1 MSETHGRTLETTEIA
16 GTKVPY
22 IKDDETIR
30 ERFENGWD
38 EHGLFE
44 KLRLVSNDQVN
55 ATFWDIGACVGVHS
69 MFAAQHFENVIAFE
83 PVGTNV
89 ASMTD
94 NVAINGEFNTIDI
107 RKEAVAD
114 REGAHTVEIR
124 ESDDAGH
131 GRHSLSSD
139 GNYEVLTTETVTAH
153 TGDKIAEME
162 GVPNVV
168 KIDVEGAEGLV
179 LEGMESLLQERGLR
193 HVFIETHEPN
203 PVQPSY
209 EDFGYTLD
217 EIYHLLLEAG
227 FSIET
232 LDRPYLIWAHQ

>member
-1 MSETHGRTLETTEIA
+1 MAEIA

-30 ERFENGWD
+30 QRFENGWD
-38 EHGLFE
+38 EHGMFE
-44 KLRLVSNDQVN
+44 AIKSVADDPVN

-69 MFAAQHFENVIAFE
+69 MFAAQHYENVIAFE
-83 PVGTNV
+83 PVMTNV

-94 NVAINGEFNTIDI
+94 NVSINGEFDTIDI

-114 REGAHTVEIR
+114 REGAHTIEIR
-124 ESDDAGH
+124 ESSDAGH
-131 GRHSLSSD
+131 GRHSLSSE
-139 GNYEVLTTETVTAH
+139 GNYEVLTTDTVTAH
-153 TGDKIAEME
+153 TGNKIAAME
-162 GVPNVV
+162 GIPNVV

-179 LEGMESLLQERGLR
+179 LDGMDEVLEHHDLR
-193 HVFIETHEPN
+193 HVFIETHDPN

-217 EIYHLLLEAG
+217 EIYHLLLDAG

-232 LDRPYLIWAHQ
+232 LDRPYLIWAHR